1 MIIKLM
7 KRLSDAQGW
16 HELSGYYLQT
26 VVVNMITNKPNEKP
40 GDSFQNTEIIVS
52 FEYFPYKCRSVDVF
66 FNRPDYLMIKWF
78 ALVYAMRCAIVIS
91 SSCDIDVAERRGA
104 SPMTL
109 RE

>member
-1 MIIKLM
+1 MRKDTGSAKMIIKLM

-52 FEYFPYKCRSVDVF
+52 FEYFPYKCRSVDVCELSRLSD
-66 FNRPDYLMIKWF
+66 RPTLSGGVIK
-78 ALVYAMRCAIVIS
+78 A
-91 SSCDIDVAERRGA
+91 
-104 SPMTL
+104 
-109 RE
+109 